1 VLSLH
6 LETPLN
12 NQEIL
17 DVLEDLHLLEEIA
30 FAGLFVDKVGVEFA
44 QDRIVCSFK
53 VVFVNLYVKFLQ
65 LPLYILPLR
74 IHNVV
79 AEVKQLLKHMDEFV
93 VFVRKQVFDVVEQ
106 TVDGLCSFGI
116 APLQLS

>member
-12 NQEIL
+12 NEEIF

-30 FAGLFVDKVGVEFA
+30 FTCLFVDKVGVEFA
-44 QDRIVCSFK
+44 QDRVVCSFK
-53 VVFVNLYVKFLQ
+53 IVFVNLDVKFLQ
-65 LPLYILPLR
+65 LPFYVLPLR

-79 AEVKQLLKHMDEFV
+79 AEV
-93 VFVRKQVFDVVEQ
+93 
-106 TVDGLCSFGI
+106 
-116 APLQLS
+116 